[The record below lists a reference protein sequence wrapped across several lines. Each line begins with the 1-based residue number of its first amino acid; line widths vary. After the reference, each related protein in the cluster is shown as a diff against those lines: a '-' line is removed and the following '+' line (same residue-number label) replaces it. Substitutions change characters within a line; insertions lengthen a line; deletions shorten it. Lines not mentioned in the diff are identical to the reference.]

1 MFDRIDD
8 EQVKELSTLP
18 HPGEFK
24 PTIEFEDVKEQAKE
38 LLSVKPELK
47 HNRRYKRK
55 LAKENRKRAKHSIS

>member
-18 HPGEFK
+18 HPGEF
-24 PTIEFEDVKEQAKE
+24 
-38 LLSVKPELK
+38 SVKPELK